1 MIRRRCVARAA
12 ATGLVC
18 AAAPSAW
25 GQAAPRRIVFLTV
38 FARADAAPFL
48 DQIRAELRRLGWAD
62 GRDPTLEL
70 RTTEGRNELLGAAAA
85 EIVAQA
91 PDLLLVQT
99 IPAARA
105 LKQATQTIP
114 IVMISVGNPVEQGLV
129 ADYRRP
135 GGNITGSAY
144 PAEEAQRKLL
154 QLLTE
159 AVPRLRSVAYF
170 TNPSND
176 AAAPM
181 IRLARA
187 DSAALGLQAQ
197 FVEVSRQ
204 ADFEAA
210 FAAIRR
216 AGSEAIL
223 LPPEPLILSQRQAI
237 ADFAQAQHIPIAA
250 IGTARGVPAS
260 ALLAFA
266 PSRAEFVSI
275 AARQI
280 DRILKGTQPGEL
292 PIEQPK
298 RFELRLNQRTARALG
313 LTLPPALLL
322 RADEVIE

>member
-1 MIRRRCVARAA
+1 
-12 ATGLVC
+12 
-18 AAAPSAW
+18 
-25 GQAAPRRIVFLTV
+25 
-38 FARADAAPFL
+38 
-48 DQIRAELRRLGWAD
+48 
-62 GRDPTLEL
+62 
-70 RTTEGRNELLGAAAA
+70 
-85 EIVAQA
+85 
-91 PDLLLVQT
+91 
-99 IPAARA
+99 
-105 LKQATQTIP
+105 
-114 IVMISVGNPVEQGLV
+114 
-129 ADYRRP
+129 
-135 GGNITGSAY
+135 
-144 PAEEAQRKLL
+144 
-154 QLLTE
+154 
-159 AVPRLRSVAYF
+159 
-170 TNPSND
+170 
-176 AAAPM
+176 M